1 MHECIEP
8 RVGLIDARSRNG
20 SGFGG
25 ADEGIDRLVLQFVNL
40 AHAEQIDARGCALH
54 HRLLDAVVID
64 DGFHLQIIGKHHAV
78 EAHAIAENGVEH
90 CGAQPAIGREGRT
103 A

>member
-40 AHAEQIDARGCALH
+40 AHAEQIDARGCALRPAQAA
-54 HRLLDAVVID
+54 RLSSRQRAE
-64 DGFHLQIIGKHHAV
+64 GPR
-78 EAHAIAENGVEH
+78 HAIGLE
-90 CGAQPAIGREGRT
+90 
-103 A
+103 